1 MKSARHRWGAMVAAG
16 LVAWCVGAVLPV
28 QAGTPPAAQVELVT
42 PDMAFANVGRAVA
55 VDGDTALVSSPF
67 ANVGADDGAG
77 AVYVFVRSGGAWT
90 QQAVL
95 AASVAEP
102 FSGFGSAVAIDG
114 DTAVVGAPSATGV
127 VDFAGAVYVFTR
139 SGTTWTQQA
148 RLVAADGEGFS
159 DFARTLAVDGD
170 SIVVGAPSMFL
181 GNQNVVGAAYVF
193 ARSGGTWT
201 QQQKLLASDGGEFD
215 SFGNAVAIDG
225 DRVVI
230 GAHQADVG
238 SALFAGA
245 AYAFERSGGTWTQT
259 QKITP
264 GVPTE
269 DDTFGS
275 SVALDGDS
283 VVIGARQ
290 PPLLDDGGTGRAFVF
305 VDDGT
310 AWTQQAELMAAD
322 PAIGD
327 EFGAAVGI
335 AGDQVIVSAPF
346 NGATPGVDLEAG
358 AVYVFQRAMGVWTQQ
373 SRIRAVAGR
382 QGEHMGDRVDLSGI
396 TAIVGASEATVGDN
410 AFQGKAYIFTLGLPQ
425 LQVAPLAMD
434 FGAVAVGASSAPQ
447 TLTVRNV
454 GTADLFSGAITLGGA
469 DAANFAIVGD
479 ACGGERL
486 GPAQSCVA
494 QVAFTPDAIR
504 SYAAQVIAPGSAG
517 VAFVDATGEGV
528 EPPPQIAV
536 TPNPIEAMLPQDASA
551 TLPITVSHPGTSG
564 TLAWELVQDA
574 TPPARRLHVL
584 GAATAV
590 SAALPDGALDF
601 AGFRRSPA
609 RTGAGTPGPNGLP
622 PLGQTLTHS
631 TSDAIVVGNS
641 LVCGNNDTGTTNANQ
656 FLRVFTLADF
666 GIDSDFAVD
675 SVQFAVEDVSVA
687 TTVTV
692 NLYLLD
698 GTDLRYF
705 AMQRIATAD
714 VALQP
719 QSTAYIDVPLPAT
732 VPADATLVFEVAIPD
747 MEASAGNYA
756 PGSNAAGQTAPSY
769 VAATACGA
777 DDPVDTASIGA
788 PDMHLVMSVTG
799 TSAAPAPDCTLPTW
813 LDLATQSGTLAPGA
827 SQSVDLQF
835 DTAGLPQ
842 GTVTAQLCFASNA
855 EDALYLVPVTL
866 DVTATP
872 QLSVDTT
879 SLDFGSVVVGVQ
891 SDARTVV
898 VSNPGTVAATIGTA
912 AIDDAAFAIVADTCS
927 NTSLAAGD
935 TCNIDIVFA
944 PQATGAATGT
954 LQLPSD
960 AADSPATVALAG
972 NGLPAGIAIFA
983 DGFEGLGD

>member
-1 MKSARHRWGAMVAAG
+1 MVAAG
-16 LVAWCVGAVLPV
+16 LVAWCVGAVPPA
-28 QAGTPPAAQVELVT
+28 QAGTPPPAQVELVT

-67 ANVGADDGAG
+67 ANVGANDGAG
-77 AVYVFVRSGGAWT
+77 AVYVYVRSGGAWT

-95 AASVAEP
+95 AATVAEP
-102 FSGFGSAVAIDG
+102 FSGFGSAVALDG
-114 DTAVVGAPSATGV
+114 DTAVVGAPSAAGV
-127 VDFAGAVYVFTR
+127 VDFAGAVYVFVR

-148 RLVAADGEGFS
+148 RLVAADGESFS
-159 DFARTLAVDGD
+159 DFARQLAVDGD
-170 SIVVGAPSMFL
+170 TVVVGAPSMFL
-181 GNQNVVGAAYVF
+181 GNMNVVGAAYVF

-215 SFGNAVAIDG
+215 SFGNAVAIEG

-230 GAHQADVG
+230 AAHQADVG

-264 GVPTE
+264 DIPTE

-275 SVALDGDS
+275 SVALDGDT

-290 PPLLDDGGTGRAFVF
+290 PPLLDDGGNGRAFVF

-310 AWTQQAELMAAD
+310 SWTQQAELVAAD

-335 AGDQVIVSAPF
+335 AGDQIVVSAPF
-346 NGATPGVDLEAG
+346 NGATPGVDLEVG
-358 AVYVFQRAMGVWTQQ
+358 AVYVFQRAMGVWSQQ

-382 QGEHMGDRVDLSGI
+382 QGEHMGDRIDLSGV

-454 GTADLFSGAITLGGA
+454 GTADLFSGGITLGGA
-469 DAANFAIVGD
+469 DAAHVAVVAD
-479 ACGGERL
+479 ACSGQRL
-486 GPAQSCVA
+486 APAQSCVA

-528 EPPPQIAV
+528 APPPQIAV
-536 TPNPIEAMLPQDASA
+536 TPNPIEQMLPQGASA
-551 TLPITVSHPGTSG
+551 IVPITVSHPGTSG

-584 GAATAV
+584 GAATPV
-590 SAALPDGALDF
+590 SAALPDGSLDF
-601 AGFRRSPA
+601 TGFRRVPA
-609 RTGAGTPGPNGLP
+609 RSGAGNVHMDGLP

-631 TSDAIVVGNS
+631 TSNDIAVGNS
-641 LVCGNNDTGTTNANQ
+641 VVCGNNITGTTNANQ
-656 FLRVFTLADF
+656 FLRVFTPSDF
-666 GIDSDFAVD
+666 GIDGDFDVD
-675 SVQFAVEDVSVA
+675 SVRFAVEDLSVA
-687 TTVTV
+687 TTMTV
-692 NLYLLD
+692 NLYVLE
-698 GTDLRYF
+698 GSELRYV
-705 AMQRIATAD
+705 AMQRIATAE

-719 QSTAYIDVPLPAT
+719 QSTTYVDVPLSAT
-732 VPADATLVFEVAIPD
+732 VPAGATLVFEVANPD
-747 MEASAGNYA
+747 LETSGGNYA
-756 PGSNAAGQTAPSY
+756 PGTNAAGQTAPSY
-769 VAATACGA
+769 VAAAACGA
-777 DDPVDTASIGA
+777 DDPVDAASIGA
-788 PDMHLVMSVTG
+788 PGMHLVMSVTG
-799 TSAAPAPDCTLPTW
+799 TSAAPAPDCALPAW
-813 LDLATQSGTLAPGA
+813 LEVATQSGTLAPGA

-835 DTAGLPQ
+835 DADGLPE
-842 GTVTAQLCFASNA
+842 GTVTTQLCFASNA
-855 EDALYLVPVTL
+855 EDALYVVPVAL
-866 DVTATP
+866 EVTAAP
-872 QLSVDTT
+872 QLSVDATA
-879 SLDFGSVVVGVQ
+879 LDFGNVVVGTE

-898 VSNPGTVAATIGTA
+898 VSNTGTVPVAIGVA
-912 AIDDAAFAIVADTCS
+912 EIDGAAFGIVADTCS
-927 NTSLAAGD
+927 NTSLAAGES
-935 TCNIDIVFA
+935 CSIDIVFA
-944 PQATGAATGT
+944 PLANGAATGT

-972 NGLPAGIAIFA
+972 NGLPAGDAIFG